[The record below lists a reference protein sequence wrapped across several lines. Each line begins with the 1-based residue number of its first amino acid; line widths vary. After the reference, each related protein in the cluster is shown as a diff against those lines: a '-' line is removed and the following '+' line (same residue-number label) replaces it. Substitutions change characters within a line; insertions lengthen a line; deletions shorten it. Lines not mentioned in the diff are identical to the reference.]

1 MATTFASR
9 QEDYRKSLETFFA
22 DEEHHT
28 RLLRLLDSTTHLFFF
43 VREFEP
49 HAIVHT
55 THGLFRMCDEYRNA
69 MTNHKKRYY
78 NFESKVGEGELV
90 WKGQRN
96 PLVGPRLPAPLPRLV
111 ALQWLIQ
118 HDFDLLYF
126 ERKDEVL
133 EAHARHNT
141 DVKRRYMA
149 NHKARKLYKTQ
160 RIQREARR
168 IETTIRRRAKH
179 TTRAKDLGK
188 PLLVTHVQGGN
199 IKI

>member
-133 EAHARHNT
+133 EAHARHN
-141 DVKRRYMA
+141 RRKGFSA
-149 NHKARKLYKTQ
+149 RHGASRPPFEGAPSTPPVRKTLVSRSLSHTSKAG
-160 RIQREARR
+160 I
-168 IETTIRRRAKH
+168 
-179 TTRAKDLGK
+179 
-188 PLLVTHVQGGN
+188 
-199 IKI
+199 